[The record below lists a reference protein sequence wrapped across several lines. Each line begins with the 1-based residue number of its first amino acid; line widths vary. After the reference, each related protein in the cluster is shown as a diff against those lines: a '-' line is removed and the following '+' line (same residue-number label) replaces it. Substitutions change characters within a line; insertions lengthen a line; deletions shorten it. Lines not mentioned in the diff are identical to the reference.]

1 MPSNHKNLKKARWPS
16 ATEIC
21 RYVFSISAIMPIG
34 LNRKRNNK
42 SNKSGVRQGS
52 LYKVSF
58 KLVPIVFEVAS
69 NTT

>member
-1 MPSNHKNLKKARWPS
+1 MPSNYKNLKKTRWPS
-16 ATEIC
+16 ATETC

-34 LNRKRNNK
+34 LNRKRKNK